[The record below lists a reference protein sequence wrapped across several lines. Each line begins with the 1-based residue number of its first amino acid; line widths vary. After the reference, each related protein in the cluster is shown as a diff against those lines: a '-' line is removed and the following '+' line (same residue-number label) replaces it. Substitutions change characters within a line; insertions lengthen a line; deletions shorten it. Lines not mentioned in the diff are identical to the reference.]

1 MKLFYVVLV
10 SLCVLCTSQPIFA
23 HGDADKKIGTQVNA
37 AISVTWRDD
46 GMLLQDG
53 RWQIP
58 GVLMGGEAYPVEGGV
73 NVDEARF
80 SVHHRTQEGV
90 FGTLQISSH
99 DGVSNAEIHHAFAG
113 VEFDTGAILNTLTA
127 GRMAAAM
134 TPANG
139 EHTSDRLFSETPLP
153 LDAFLGR
160 QLNDDGVR
168 LTMDL
173 GPVQLGAESWRGDA
187 FPATVDG
194 DSGDLF
200 IHYRDS
206 WQQLQWHG
214 GIWWLQADALNRT
227 DSRYSADGHSH
238 GATTVSAPEYW
249 FDGRTEL
256 AGAFV
261 RINGRITEQWQWGME
276 AQYFQADI
284 DGVIRDNTRLA
295 EWQADDNG
303 GWLQTHVGYNNHL
316 VGVRW
321 EQLALENAITGA
333 AALDLAELTGLYNP
347 QHKPERT
354 TLLYRWQIR
363 PNFSFR
369 FEAIED
375 RIQTESLQRFA
386 VGIIWNQKLYSSH

>member
-1 MKLFYVVLV
+1 MKILNAVLV
-10 SLCVLCTSQPIFA
+10 SMCVLCASQPVFA
-23 HGDADKKIGTQVNA
+23 HGDADKKVGTKVTA
-37 AISVTWRDD
+37 AVTTAWRDE
-46 GMLLQDG
+46 GMLLEDG

-58 GVLMGGEAYPVEGGV
+58 GVLMGGEAYPVEEDV
-73 NVDEARF
+73 TVDEARF
-80 SVHHRTQEGV
+80 SVHHRTQDGV

-99 DGVSNAEIHHAFAG
+99 DGVSDAEIHHAFAG
-113 VEFDTGAILNTLTA
+113 VEFETGPTLNTLTA
-127 GRMAAAM
+127 GRMSAAM

-168 LTMDL
+168 LTLDL
-173 GPVQLGAESWRGDA
+173 GPFQVGAESWRGDA
-187 FPATVDG
+187 FPATAEG

-200 IHYRDS
+200 LHYRNA

-214 GIWWLQADALNRT
+214 GIWWLQADAVNRS
-227 DSRYSADGHSH
+227 DSRYTADGHSH
-238 GATTVSAPEYW
+238 GSVIVSAPEYW

-261 RINGRITEQWQWGME
+261 RVNGRIREQWQWGME
-276 AQYFQADI
+276 AQYFQADV
-284 DGVIRDNTRLA
+284 DGAIRDNTRVA

-303 GWLQTHVGYNNHL
+303 GWLQAHVGYHTHM

-321 EQLALENAITGA
+321 EQLALENTITGA
-333 AALDLAELTGLYNP
+333 AAFELSNLTGLYNP

-354 TLLYRWQIR
+354 TLLYRWQLR
-363 PNFSFR
+363 PNIRLR
-369 FEAIED
+369 FEAIDD
-375 RIQTESLQRFA
+375 RIQTESLQRVA
-386 VGIIWNQKLYSSH
+386 VGIIWHQEWYPSH